1 MRVCIPIEFKPQ
13 GGGHYF
19 LKSFSEYLLAHQHLV
34 TADIRDRYE
43 VLFTNHWMVPRRRI
57 LKAIRR
63 NPRVR
68 IVQRI
73 DGAAQDYGRDP
84 EADRIQHEV
93 NLLSDL
99 TIFQSDYCRYST
111 REKFPVITQ
120 DGPVIHNPVDIN
132 LFTPTGERRSFPQD
146 TLVAAVTWSQNP
158 MKGAASVYVVARN
171 NPNVG
176 FVLCGNFP
184 DAPPTPNIYSLGV
197 LDRGKLAEVLRSCN
211 ALVSFSQNE
220 ACPNHVLEALSC
232 GLPILYVDSGA
243 MKEVVGD
250 AGLPV
255 IVENFSTQFD
265 LIMQNRNYYANAAR
279 KRVLKLFSPSII
291 FPKYIGA
298 IQQSLM
304 APTNMKAVT
313 RLTKAYLGL

>member
-19 LKSFSEYLLAHQHLV
+19 LKSFSEYLLAHQHSV

-43 VLFTNHWMVPRRRI
+43 VLFTNHWMVPRRQI

-93 NLLSDL
+93 NLLADL
-99 TIFQSDYCRYST
+99 TIFQSEYCRYST
-111 REKFPVITQ
+111 REKFPVIIQ
-120 DGPVIHNPVDIN
+120 DGPVIHNPVDVN
-132 LFTPTGERRSFPQD
+132 LFTPSGKRRSFPQD

-158 MKGAASVYVVARN
+158 MKGAASVYAVTRN

-176 FVLCGNFP
+176 FVLCGNFS
-184 DAPPTPNIYSLGV
+184 DAPSVPNVHALGI
-197 LDRGKLAEVLRSCN
+197 LSRDELAEALRSCD
-211 ALVSFSQNE
+211 AMITFSQNE
-220 ACPNHVLEALSC
+220 ACPNHVLEALAS
-232 GLPILYVDSGA
+232 GLPVLYHDSGA
-243 MKEVVGD
+243 MKEVIGD
-250 AGLPV
+250 CGEPV
-255 IVENFSTQFD
+255 TPEDFLSQLKLVLQHKTRYST
-265 LIMQNRNYYANAAR
+265 AAR
-279 KRVLKLFSPSII
+279 QRAIKHFAPQRI
-291 FPKYIGA
+291 FPQYLEA
-298 IQQSLM
+298 INNALGI
-304 APTNMKAVT
+304 PT
-313 RLTKAYLGL
+313 RLPTARRLAIAYMGM